1 MAELRLTKTKKNNKP
16 EPNKMQQEE
25 EEDQVI
31 RKPKKRE
38 SKPQKKRLEDEL
50 RSKNIGPSLS
60 TPRKTNKSQ
69 PLREKPSLSRRP
81 ISETQQGEESI
92 KTPARKSKP
101 PITEEI
107 KKTTRE
113 EEDKEDLKKHTE
125 QRVLGTRKAQTQK
138 GDVQNNRPDC
148 ENSRPRN
155 MKAEK
160 EQ

>member
-38 SKPQKKRLEDEL
+38 SKPRKKRLEDEL

-69 PLREKPSLSRRP
+69 PLREKTTRTAQKWKGERPSLSRRP

-107 KKTTRE
+107 KKNNERRRGQRRLE
-113 EEDKEDLKKHTE
+113 ETHRAKSAKHKK
-125 QRVLGTRKAQTQK
+125 
-138 GDVQNNRPDC
+138 
-148 ENSRPRN
+148 
-155 MKAEK
+155 
-160 EQ
+160 